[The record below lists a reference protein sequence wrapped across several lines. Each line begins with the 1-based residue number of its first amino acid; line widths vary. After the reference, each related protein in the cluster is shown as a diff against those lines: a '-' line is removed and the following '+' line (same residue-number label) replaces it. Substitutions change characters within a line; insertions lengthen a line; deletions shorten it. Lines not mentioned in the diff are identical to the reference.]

1 MGRLYAYALTFLCIM
16 QLAHTAHAIDPEN
29 VNFAGFASFGYAKAI
44 DEATETNLYTAKAFG
59 PDNAKVSGLQGMT
72 EEGEYRDYNKF
83 GFRLDVNLDNK
94 LSFAAQMFV
103 DGTTDYD
110 PQFDWIYVNYA
121 ITPSVNIS
129 VGRMILPLYMYS
141 DYFDV
146 GYAYQWIRPPD
157 AVYGGGNNV
166 KTGDGIRLTWR
177 SDIGSSWS
185 SLLTVWSAASEQEV
199 LSTGAPIELSTDN
212 AIGASW
218 EIERR
223 WLTIKMLYSQTYLN
237 ADMPIGLNM
246 LIDQRLTNIGVSSGY
261 DVRNPSTYFDQQ
273 FAEQLEWKDD
283 KATFTSLGIGLD
295 FEHFFSTAEFTNAKF
310 ADDADNYAGN
320 HLRSWYVMVGT
331 RLPGNWSIA
340 FTYSEDNDDLNSG
353 MAQELGDAFIDK
365 WGTGTNDAALRDVTN
380 FLKESQQRD
389 TENYTLSTRW
399 DFHPK
404 AAFKMEYLYSRLLL
418 GNTPERTPS
427 AFRVAID
434 LVF

>member
-1 MGRLYAYALTFLCIM
+1 MGKIYAYALTVLSAM
-16 QLAHTAHAIDPEN
+16 HLAQAAHAIEPKN

-44 DEATETNLYTAKAFG
+44 DDAPKTNPYTQQE
-59 PDNAKVSGLQGMT
+59 VSGLQGMT

-83 GFRLDVNLDNK
+83 GFRLDVDLDDK

-110 PQFDWIYVNYA
+110 PQFDWIYLNYA
-121 ITPSVNIS
+121 ITPSINIS
-129 VGRMILPLYMYS
+129 VGRMVLPLYMYS

-166 KTGDGIRLTWR
+166 KTGDGIRVTWR
-177 SDIGSSWS
+177 SDMGSEWS
-185 SLLTVWSAASEQEV
+185 SLLTVWSTPSEQEI
-199 LSTGAPIELSTDN
+199 LSMGVPIELSTN
-212 AIGASW
+212 NSLGLSW

-223 WLTIKMLYSQTYLN
+223 WLTVKMLYSSTYLTSN
-237 ADMPIGLNM
+237 MPIGLNY
-246 LIDQRLTNIGVSSGY
+246 LISGQLQKAGVTNPGYNPAVPSTSFDQR
-261 DVRNPSTYFDQQ
+261 
-273 FAEQLEWKDD
+273 FADQLEWKDD
-283 KATFTSLGIGLD
+283 NAKFTSLGVNLD

-310 ADDADNYAGN
+310 TDNADNYAGN

-331 RLPGNWSIA
+331 RLPSNWSIA
-340 FTYSEDNDDLNSG
+340 FTYSEDNDDINAS
-353 MAQELGDAFIDK
+353 MAEELANAFIDT
-365 WGTGTNDAALRDVTN
+365 WGSRGTNEANSDAELRAVTD

-389 TENYTLSTRW
+389 TENYTLSSRW
-399 DFHPK
+399 DFHPQ
-404 AAFKMEYLYSRLLL
+404 AAFKMEYLYSKLLQ